1 MSCELQCGR
10 ALCCLKKPD
19 SMTLSLD
26 ITMKNKILMGVVG
39 ISVLIMNG
47 CSSDF
52 EKGVKHGCY
61 NMGGSRSY
69 CSCVYDKL
77 EEHYGRKVMRQI
89 ERMSYLPADLDRV
102 MYQSGER
109 CVDKF

>member
-1 MSCELQCGR
+1 MWATPWQGLN
-10 ALCCLKKPD
+10 LPKKSLS

-39 ISVLIMNG
+39 VSVLILNG
-47 CSSDF
+47 CSSQF
-52 EKGVKHGCY
+52 EKGVKQGCY

-69 CSCVYDKL
+69 CSCVYDKV

-89 ERMSYLPADLDRV
+89 ERMTYLPNDLDRV
-102 MYQSGER
+102 MYQSGQQ
-109 CVDKF
+109 CVDKL

>member
-1 MSCELQCGR
+1 
-10 ALCCLKKPD
+10 
-19 SMTLSLD
+19 MTMSLD

-39 ISVLIMNG
+39 VSLLIING

-52 EKGVKHGCY
+52 EKGMKQGCH

-69 CSCVYDKL
+69 CSCVYDKV
-77 EEHYGRKVMRQI
+77 EEHYGKTVMHQI
-89 ERMSYLPADLDRV
+89 ERVNYLPTDFDRV
-102 MYQSGER
+102 VYQSGEQ